1 MVTTEI
7 LNKIK
12 KRLGLPENVNVYDE
26 EFMDLIEG
34 ALFDMKESGVPSELL
49 DAQTPNPQVINCIA
63 FFVKMERAENE
74 KEGRRYEKLYEKYVF
89 RLAMCNEVVKI

>member
-12 KRLGLPENVNVYDE
+12 KRLGLPESVNVYDE

-34 ALFDMKESGVPSELL
+34 AIFDMRESGVPDVLL
-49 DAQTPNPQVINCIA
+49 DAPTPNPQVINCIA
-63 FFVKMERAENE
+63 FFVKMERAETE
-74 KEGRRYEKLYEKYVF
+74 KESKRYEKLYEKYVF
-89 RLAMCNEVVKI
+89 RLAMCNEAVRV